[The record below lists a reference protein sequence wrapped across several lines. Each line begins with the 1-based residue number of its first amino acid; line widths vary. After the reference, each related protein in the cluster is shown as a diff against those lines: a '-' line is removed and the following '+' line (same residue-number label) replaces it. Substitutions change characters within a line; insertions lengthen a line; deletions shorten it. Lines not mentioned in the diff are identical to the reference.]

1 MQKTVAT
8 VLLIILNVL
17 GEALII
23 LLITMMLSTVSSRFR
38 ISIYVIA
45 LALAVLDMPIMF
57 VYRKFR
63 DKYKFSK
70 EKFFLCTLI
79 APFVPAI
86 IFSVVIYKIGVQNSA
101 VSMGYSGLAGL
112 AFAVILMGATI
123 FLAVCTIV
131 WTELSDLFER
141 R

>member
-1 MQKTVAT
+1 MKKTAAT
-8 VLLIILNVL
+8 VLLIILNIG

-23 LLITMMLSTVSSRFR
+23 LLMAILSPVFSR
-38 ISIYVIA
+38 IGVPIYA

-63 DKYKFSK
+63 GKYGFTKG
-70 EKFFLCTLI
+70 KFFLCTLI

-86 IFSVVIYKIGVQNSA
+86 SFGIVIYMNMAEGTDY
-101 VSMGYSGLAGL
+101 GGLAGF
-112 AFAVILMGATI
+112 AFAVALIGATV

-131 WTELSDLFER
+131 WTALSDLFER